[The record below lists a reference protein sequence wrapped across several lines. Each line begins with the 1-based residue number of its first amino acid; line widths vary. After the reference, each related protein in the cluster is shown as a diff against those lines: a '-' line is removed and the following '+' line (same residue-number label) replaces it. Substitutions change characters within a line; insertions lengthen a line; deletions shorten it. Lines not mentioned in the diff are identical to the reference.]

1 MQVQPFSVNDG
12 DGIRTTIFMAGCPLH
27 CQWCSNPEGLDQ
39 QPKTAFYEKLCIGCG
54 LCTTV
59 CHLHGG
65 IDLNQPE
72 QRAICDGCGACA
84 DICPRHAK
92 KRMIV
97 KKEASEIVEEVKR
110 HRLFYRQSGGGITF
124 SGGEATLQREFLDE
138 LSEQLYDLG
147 FHLAL
152 ETSGYFDFDAVRT
165 ILQRMDMIFMDL
177 KHMDPVK
184 HQYFTGVDNR
194 RILENMKRLSE
205 IDAEIVIR
213 IPVIGGVN
221 ADAENISKSA
231 TFVHCYLPQAKMELL
246 PYHRFGFGKYEALGL
261 EMPSNQF
268 FTPSDDEMAEFKQ
281 MVKNAGVELVD
292 FR

>member
-152 ETSGYFDFDAVRT
+152 ETSGYFDLDAVRT